1 MDGFWDE
8 VSRFY
13 CIIKWIYWSESKSGL
28 LLVNIGSVSIHLIN
42 EGSRS
47 FAFFALSTA
56 LGNNSKRLQVV
67 PCEWL
72 IALVMCAANL
82 RAQFC
87 DPTYVTT
94 TRSARLCLTSFLK
107 LDIPL
112 QGCISISA
120 SLINLEMPCP
130 FQMKKLRHWEVKWAS
145 QGHTV
150 NLEYSWSQ
158 VECRG
163 SWERVGLLPSPWFQS
178 ERIWTCKKHVR
189 GILSAQVWW
198 GCLLISESFG
208 EEVQVPVL
216 ETEGSKMGCLWS
228 L

>member
-1 MDGFWDE
+1 MGFDSGYRLGRVASTLRGDIWQTAGKAGWISNIWMDGFRDE

-13 CIIKWIYWSESKSGL
+13 CIMKWIYWSESKSGP

-47 FAFFALSTA
+47 FALFVLSTA

-72 IALVMCAANL
+72 IAPVMCAANL

-87 DPTYVTT
+87 DPAYVTT
-94 TRSARLCLTSFLK
+94 TRSAWLCLTSSLK

-112 QGCISISA
+112 QGCVSISA

-130 FQMKKLRHWEVKWAS
+130 
-145 QGHTV
+145 
-150 NLEYSWSQ
+150 Y
-158 VECRG
+158 CR
-163 SWERVGLLPSPWFQS
+163 
-178 ERIWTCKKHVR
+178 
-189 GILSAQVWW
+189 
-198 GCLLISESFG
+198 
-208 EEVQVPVL
+208 
-216 ETEGSKMGCLWS
+216 
-228 L
+228 